1 MIKDTVEMFGDIMM
15 FAYENNASDIH
26 LSPLDD
32 IAFRI
37 DGKIIKTCSVKSARA
52 FSSTE
57 IFEIAFYY
65 KPDIDPDAR
74 SADFAFTFYSGDVKI
89 RCRANLFSTLS
100 GFSLAVRLFSSRI
113 PEIQDLHVP
122 KGVMKLIDKPHGL
135 VLLAGPT
142 GSGKSTTLAAMINHI
157 NSSQA
162 KRIITIED
170 PVEYLH
176 ASKLSIIAHREVG
189 TNCESF
195 FQGFKDSL
203 REDPDIIL
211 LGEIRDM
218 KTMELA
224 MEAAESGHLIL
235 STVHSSSVIEC
246 LNRVIGM
253 FPAESSSIVANS
265 LSVSLAG
272 IVSQK
277 LLPARSGGR
286 IAAYEVLINNPTI
299 ANIIK
304 INNMKHITDY
314 LRPEQGMIS
323 FDESIKGLRNRR
335 LIE

>member
-1 MIKDTVEMFGDIMM
+1 
-15 FAYENNASDIH
+15 
-26 LSPLDD
+26 
-32 IAFRI
+32 
-37 DGKIIKTCSVKSARA
+37 
-52 FSSTE
+52 
-57 IFEIAFYY
+57 
-65 KPDIDPDAR
+65 
-74 SADFAFTFYSGDVKI
+74 
-89 RCRANLFSTLS
+89 
-100 GFSLAVRLFSSRI
+100 
-113 PEIQDLHVP
+113 
-122 KGVMKLIDKPHGL
+122 
-135 VLLAGPT
+135 
-142 GSGKSTTLAAMINHI
+142 
-157 NSSQA
+157 
-162 KRIITIED
+162 
-170 PVEYLH
+170 
-176 ASKLSIIAHREVG
+176 
-189 TNCESF
+189 
-195 FQGFKDSL
+195 
-203 REDPDIIL
+203 
-211 LGEIRDM
+211 M

-253 FPAESSSIVANS
+253 FPAETSSIVANS